1 MKLQSPYLLDETA
14 IITGSGNGIGKALA
28 FELAAEGAKVFLVD
42 ADEQKLAGTLAEL
55 HAQGREARAA
65 TIDLSLAGS
74 AQQVIDQARSA
85 FGPIHMVVH
94 SASPPRRES
103 DTWRNVTSE
112 IWDAMYHVNVK
123 SGFELARLA
132 GQHMIDEGIAG
143 RMVYLT
149 SLHAHTPR
157 NLPHYAT
164 SKAAMLMLV
173 KELAKAWARH
183 GIRINALTPGAIA
196 AGGFKPA
203 GDLALKIPMQRLG
216 TAQDVA
222 AMGLTLLID
231 RFSGYVTGTELVVD
245 GGLSVFNWF
254 DPAD

>member
-1 MKLQSPYLLDETA
+1 MKLQSPYLVDETA
-14 IITGSGNGIGKALA
+14 VITGAGNGIGRALA
-28 FELAAEGAKVFLVD
+28 FEVAAEGARVFLTD
-42 ADEQKLAGTLAEL
+42 SDENRLAETLTEL
-55 HAQGREARAA
+55 HAKGYEAKAA
-65 TIDLSLAGS
+65 VIDLSIAGS
-74 AQQVIDQARSA
+74 AQRVVDQARAA
-85 FGPIHMVVH
+85 FGSIHMVVH
-94 SASPPRRES
+94 SASPPRRET
-103 DTWRNVTSE
+103 DTWRTVSSD
-112 IWDAMYHVNVK
+112 IWDQMYHVNVK
-123 SGFELARLA
+123 SGFELARSA
-132 GQHMIDEGIAG
+132 GQHMIEEGIAG

-173 KELAKAWARH
+173 KEMAKAWARH

-216 TAQDVA
+216 SAKDVA

-254 DPAD
+254 DPVE

>member
-1 MKLQSPYLLDETA
+1 MKPQSPYLTDESA
-14 IITGSGNGIGKALA
+14 IITGSGNGIGRALA
-28 FELAAEGAKVFLVD
+28 LEVAGEGARVFLVD
-42 ADEQKLAGTLAEL
+42 SNEQKLADTLAEL
-55 HAQGREARAA
+55 HAKGHKAQGAV
-65 TIDLSLAGS
+65 IDLSLAGS
-74 AQQVIDQARSA
+74 AQQVVDQARAA
-85 FGPIHMVVH
+85 FGSIHMLVH
-94 SASPPRRES
+94 SASPPRREA
-103 DTWRNVTSE
+103 DTWRTVTSE
-112 IWDAMYHVNVK
+112 IWDEMYHVNVK
-123 SGFELARLA
+123 TGFELARLV

-143 RMVYLT
+143 KMVYLT

-173 KELAKAWARH
+173 KEMAKAWARH

-216 TAQDVA
+216 SAQDVA

-231 RFSGYVTGTELVVD
+231 RFSGYVTGTEVVVD

-254 DPAD
+254 DPVQ

>member
-1 MKLQSPYLLDETA
+1 MKAQSPYLAGETA
-14 IITGSGNGIGKALA
+14 IITGAGNGIGKALA
-28 FELAAEGAKVFLVD
+28 FEVASEGANVFLIDV
-42 ADEQKLAGTLAEL
+42 ESQKLNDTLTEL
-55 HAQGREARAA
+55 RALGHDA
-65 TIDLSLAGS
+65 KGSVIDLSLSGS
-74 AQQVIDQARSA
+74 AQRVYEQAREA
-85 FGPIHMVVH
+85 YGALHMLVH

-103 DTWRNVTSE
+103 DTWRTVTSE
-112 IWDAMYHVNVK
+112 VWDAMYHVNVK
-123 SGFELARLA
+123 SGFELARLC
-132 GQHMIDEGIAG
+132 GQHMIDEEIAG

-149 SLHAHTPR
+149 SLHASTPR

-164 SKAAMLMLV
+164 SKAAMVMLV

-196 AGGFKPA
+196 AGGFKPSD
-203 GDLALKIPMQRLG
+203 DLARKIPMQRLG

-231 RFSGYVTGTELVVD
+231 RFSRYVTGTELVVD

-254 DPAD
+254 EPVE

>member
-1 MKLQSPYLLDETA
+1 MKPQSPYLTDEAA
-14 IITGSGNGIGKALA
+14 IITGSGNGIGRALA
-28 FELAAEGAKVFLVD
+28 CEVAGEGARVFLVD
-42 ADEQKLAGTLAEL
+42 SNEQKLADTLAEL
-55 HAQGREARAA
+55 HAKGHEAQGAV
-65 TIDLSLAGS
+65 IDLSLAGS
-74 AQQVIDQARSA
+74 AQQAVDQARAA
-85 FGPIHMVVH
+85 FGSIHMVVH
-94 SASPPRRES
+94 SASPPRREA
-103 DTWRNVTSE
+103 DTWRTVTSE
-112 IWDAMYHVNVK
+112 IWDEMYHVNVK
-123 SGFELARLA
+123 TGFELARLV

-216 TAQDVA
+216 SAQDVA

-231 RFSGYVTGTELVVD
+231 RFSGYVTGTEVVVD

-254 DPAD
+254 DPVQ

>member
-1 MKLQSPYLLDETA
+1 MKNQSPYLTEETA
-14 IITGSGNGIGKALA
+14 IITGSGNGIGRALA
-28 FELAAEGAKVFLVD
+28 FEVAGEGAQVFLVD
-42 ADEQKLAGTLAEL
+42 SNQQKLEETLVEL
-55 HAQGREARAA
+55 RAKGHQA
-65 TIDLSLAGS
+65 KGAVIDLALAGS
-74 AQQVIDQARSA
+74 AQQVLDQARAA
-85 FGPIHMVVH
+85 FGSIHMVVH

-103 DTWRNVTSE
+103 DTWRTVTSD
-112 IWDAMYHVNVK
+112 IWDEMYHVNVK
-123 SGFELARLA
+123 TGFELARLA

-173 KELAKAWARH
+173 KEMAKAWARH
-183 GIRINALTPGAIA
+183 DIRINALTPGAIA

-216 TAQDVA
+216 SAQDVA

-231 RFSGYVTGTELVVD
+231 RFSGYVTGTEVVVD

-254 DPAD
+254 DPVQ

>member
-1 MKLQSPYLLDETA
+1 MKLQSPYLSDETA
-14 IITGSGNGIGKALA
+14 IITGAGNGIGKAVAL
-28 FELAAEGAKVFLVD
+28 EVAAEGAKVFLID
-42 ADEQKLAGTLAEL
+42 TDQRKLADTLAEL
-55 HAQGREARAA
+55 HDKGHEAKGAV
-65 TIDLSLAGS
+65 IDLSLAGS
-74 AQQVIDQARSA
+74 AEQVFNQAHAA
-85 FGPIHMVVH
+85 FGLLHMVVH

-103 DTWRNVTSE
+103 DTWRTVTSE

-123 SGFELARLA
+123 SGFELARLV
-132 GQHMIDEGIAG
+132 GQHMIAEGIAG

-173 KELAKAWARH
+173 KEMAKAWARH

-216 TAQDVA
+216 SAQDVA

-231 RFSGYVTGTELVVD
+231 RFSGYVTGTEVVVD

-254 DPAD
+254 DPVE

>member
-1 MKLQSPYLLDETA
+1 
-14 IITGSGNGIGKALA
+14 
-28 FELAAEGAKVFLVD
+28 
-42 ADEQKLAGTLAEL
+42 
-55 HAQGREARAA
+55 
-65 TIDLSLAGS
+65 
-74 AQQVIDQARSA
+74 
-85 FGPIHMVVH
+85 MVVH
-94 SASPPRRES
+94 SASPPRREA
-103 DTWRNVTSE
+103 DTWRTVTSE
-112 IWDAMYHVNVK
+112 IWDEMYQVNVK

-132 GQHMIDEGIAG
+132 GQQMIDEGIAG

-173 KELAKAWARH
+173 KEMAKAWARH
-183 GIRINALTPGAIA
+183 GVRINALTPGAIA

-216 TAQDVA
+216 SAQDVA

-231 RFSGYVTGTELVVD
+231 RFSGYVTGTEVIVD

-254 DPAD
+254 DPVE

>member
-1 MKLQSPYLLDETA
+1 MKLQSPYLSDQTA
-14 IITGSGNGIGKALA
+14 IITGAGNGIGRALA
-28 FELAAEGAKVFLVD
+28 FEVAAEGAKVFLID
-42 ADEQKLAGTLAEL
+42 TDQQKLADTLAEL
-55 HAQGREARAA
+55 QAKGHSANGAV
-65 TIDLSLAGS
+65 IDLALTGS
-74 AQQVIDQARSA
+74 AQQVMDQARAA
-85 FGPIHMVVH
+85 FGSIHMVVH

-103 DTWRNVTSE
+103 DTWRTVTSE

-132 GQHMIDEGIAG
+132 GQHMIAEGIGG

-173 KELAKAWARH
+173 KEMAKAWARH

-216 TAQDVA
+216 SAQDVA

-231 RFSGYVTGTELVVD
+231 RISGYVTGTELVVD

-254 DPAD
+254 DPVE

>member
-1 MKLQSPYLLDETA
+1 MKLQSPYLSDQTA
-14 IITGSGNGIGKALA
+14 IITGAGNGIGRALA
-28 FELAAEGAKVFLVD
+28 FEVAAEGAKVFLID
-42 ADEQKLAGTLAEL
+42 TDQQKLADTLAEL
-55 HAQGREARAA
+55 QAKGHSANGAV
-65 TIDLSLAGS
+65 IDLALTGS
-74 AQQVIDQARSA
+74 AQQVMDQARAA
-85 FGPIHMVVH
+85 FGSIHMVVH

-103 DTWRNVTSE
+103 DTWRTVTSE

-132 GQHMIDEGIAG
+132 GQHMIAEGIGG

-173 KELAKAWARH
+173 KEMAKAWARH

-196 AGGFKPA
+196 AGGFKPE

-216 TAQDVA
+216 SAQDVA

-254 DPAD
+254 DPVE

>member
-1 MKLQSPYLLDETA
+1 MKPQSPYLTDESA
-14 IITGSGNGIGKALA
+14 IITGSGNGIGRALA
-28 FELAAEGAKVFLVD
+28 FEVAGEGARVFLVD
-42 ADEQKLAGTLAEL
+42 SNEQKLADTLAEL
-55 HAQGREARAA
+55 HAKGHEAQGAV
-65 TIDLSLAGS
+65 IDLSLAGS
-74 AQQVIDQARSA
+74 AQQAVDQARAA
-85 FGPIHMVVH
+85 FGSIHMVVH
-94 SASPPRRES
+94 SASPPRREA
-103 DTWRNVTSE
+103 DTWRTVTRE
-112 IWDAMYHVNVK
+112 IWDEMYHVNVK
-123 SGFELARLA
+123 TGFELARLV

-216 TAQDVA
+216 SAQDVA

-231 RFSGYVTGTELVVD
+231 RFSGYVTGTEVVVD

-254 DPAD
+254 DPVQ

>member
-1 MKLQSPYLLDETA
+1 MKPQSPYLTGETA
-14 IITGSGNGIGKALA
+14 IITGSGNGIGRALA
-28 FELAAEGAKVFLVD
+28 LEVAGEGARVFLVD
-42 ADEQKLAGTLAEL
+42 SAEKKLADTLAEL
-55 HAQGREARAA
+55 HTKGYEAKGAV
-65 TIDLSLAGS
+65 IDLSLAGS
-74 AQQVIDQARSA
+74 AQHALDQARAA
-85 FGPIHMVVH
+85 FGSIHMVVH
-94 SASPPRRES
+94 SASPPRREA
-103 DTWRNVTSE
+103 DTWRTVTSE
-112 IWDAMYHVNVK
+112 IWDEMYHVNVK

-132 GQHMIDEGIAG
+132 GQQMIDEGIAG

-173 KELAKAWARH
+173 KEMAKAWARH

-216 TAQDVA
+216 SAQDVA

-231 RFSGYVTGTELVVD
+231 RFSGYVTGTEVVVD

-254 DPAD
+254 DPVA

>member
-1 MKLQSPYLLDETA
+1 MKLQSPYLSDQTA
-14 IITGSGNGIGKALA
+14 IITGAGNGIGRALA
-28 FELAAEGAKVFLVD
+28 FEVAAEGAKVFLID
-42 ADEQKLAGTLAEL
+42 TDQQKLADTLAEL
-55 HAQGREARAA
+55 QAKGHSANGAV
-65 TIDLSLAGS
+65 IDLALTGS
-74 AQQVIDQARSA
+74 AQQVMDQARAA
-85 FGPIHMVVH
+85 FGSIHMVVH

-103 DTWRNVTSE
+103 DTWRTVTSE

-132 GQHMIDEGIAG
+132 GQHMIAEGIAG

-173 KELAKAWARH
+173 KEMAKAWARH

-216 TAQDVA
+216 SAQDVA

-245 GGLSVFNWF
+245 GGLSVFHWF
-254 DPAD
+254 DPVE

>member
-1 MKLQSPYLLDETA
+1 MKLQSPYLSDETA
-14 IITGSGNGIGKALA
+14 IITGAGNGIGKALA
-28 FELAAEGAKVFLVD
+28 FEVAAEGAKVFLID
-42 ADEQKLAGTLAEL
+42 ADQRKLADTLAEL
-55 HAQGREARAA
+55 HAKGHEAKGDA
-65 TIDLSLAGS
+65 IDLSLAGS
-74 AQQVIDQARSA
+74 AQQVFNQAHAA
-85 FGPIHMVVH
+85 FGPLHMVVH

-103 DTWRNVTSE
+103 DTWRTVTSE

-123 SGFELARLA
+123 SGFELARLV
-132 GQHMIDEGIAG
+132 GQHMIAEGIAG

-173 KELAKAWARH
+173 KEMAKAWARH

-196 AGGFKPA
+196 AGGFEPA

-216 TAQDVA
+216 SAQDVA

-254 DPAD
+254 DPVE

>member
-1 MKLQSPYLLDETA
+1 MRMQSPYLVDQTA
-14 IITGSGNGIGKALA
+14 IITGAGNGIGRALA
-28 FELAAEGAKVFLVD
+28 FEIAAEGARVFLID
-42 ADEQKLAGTLAEL
+42 SDEQKLSATLQEL
-55 HAQGREARAA
+55 HAKGYEAKSA
-65 TIDLSLAGS
+65 TIDLALADS
-74 AQQVIDQARSA
+74 AQQVSEQARAA
-85 FGPIHMVVH
+85 FGSIHMVVH
-94 SASPPRRES
+94 SASPPRREV
-103 DTWRNVTSE
+103 DTWRNVTSDV
-112 IWDAMYHVNVK
+112 WNQMYDVNVK
-123 SGFELARLA
+123 FGFELARIV
-132 GQHMIDEGIAG
+132 GQQMMDEGIAG

-216 TAQDVA
+216 SAKDVA

-254 DPAD
+254 DPVE

>member
-1 MKLQSPYLLDETA
+1 MKLQSPYLNDETA
-14 IITGSGNGIGKALA
+14 IITGSGNGIGRALA
-28 FELAAEGAKVFLVD
+28 LEVAAEGARVFLVD
-42 ADEQKLAGTLAEL
+42 SDKQKLADTLAEL
-55 HAQGREARAA
+55 DAKGHQANGAV
-65 TIDLSLAGS
+65 IDLSLAGS
-74 AQQVIDQARSA
+74 AQQVLDQARSA

-94 SASPPRRES
+94 SASPPRRET
-103 DTWRNVTSE
+103 DTWRTVTSE
-112 IWDAMYHVNVK
+112 IWDEMYHVNVK
-123 SGFELARLA
+123 TGFELARLV

-173 KELAKAWARH
+173 KEMAKAWARH

-216 TAQDVA
+216 SAQDVA

-231 RFSGYVTGTELVVD
+231 RFSGYVTGTEVVVD

-254 DPAD
+254 DPVQ

>member
-1 MKLQSPYLLDETA
+1 MKRQSPYLSRETA
-14 IITGSGNGIGKALA
+14 IITGAGNGIGKALA
-28 FELAAEGAKVFLVD
+28 FEVAAEGANVFLVD
-42 ADEQKLAGTLAEL
+42 SDAQKLGDTLTEL
-55 HAQGREARAA
+55 QAKGYQANAA
-65 TIDLSLAGS
+65 VIDLSLAGS
-74 AQQVIDQARSA
+74 AQQVFEQARA
-85 FGPIHMVVH
+85 TFGPIHMVVH
-94 SASPPRRES
+94 SASPPRREA
-103 DTWRNVTSE
+103 DTWRTVTSDT
-112 IWDAMYHVNVK
+112 WDAMYHVNVK
-123 SGFELARLA
+123 FGFELARLV

-173 KELAKAWARH
+173 KEMAKAWAHH
-183 GIRINALTPGAIA
+183 GLRINALTPGAIA

-216 TAQDVA
+216 SAQDVA

-254 DPAD
+254 DPVQ

>member
-1 MKLQSPYLLDETA
+1 MKLQSPYLKDETA
-14 IITGSGNGIGKALA
+14 IITGSGNGIGRALA
-28 FELAAEGAKVFLVD
+28 FEVATEGARVFLVD
-42 ADEQKLAGTLAEL
+42 SDGQKLADTLAEL
-55 HAQGREARAA
+55 HVKGCTAEGAV
-65 TIDLSLAGS
+65 IDLALAGS
-74 AQQVIDQARSA
+74 AQQVLDQARSA

-94 SASPPRRES
+94 SASPPRREA
-103 DTWRNVTSE
+103 DTWRTVTNE
-112 IWDAMYHVNVK
+112 IWDEMYHVNVK
-123 SGFELARLA
+123 SGFDLARLT
-132 GQHMIDEGIAG
+132 GQHMIDQSIAG
-143 RMVYLT
+143 RMLYLT

-173 KELAKAWARH
+173 KEMAKAWAQH

-216 TAQDVA
+216 SAQDVA

-231 RFSGYVTGTELVVD
+231 RFSGYVTGTEVVVD

-254 DPAD
+254 DPVQ

>member
-1 MKLQSPYLLDETA
+1 MNLHSPYLLDETA

-42 ADEQKLAGTLAEL
+42 VNEQKLADTLAEL
-55 HAQGREARAA
+55 HAKGHEAKGA

-103 DTWRNVTSE
+103 DTWRTVTSDV
-112 IWDAMYHVNVK
+112 WDAMYHVNVK

-254 DPAD
+254 DPVA

>member
-1 MKLQSPYLLDETA
+1 MKNQSPYLTEETA
-14 IITGSGNGIGKALA
+14 IITGSGNGIGRALA
-28 FELAAEGAKVFLVD
+28 FEVAGEGAQVFLVD
-42 ADEQKLAGTLAEL
+42 SYGQKLEETLAEL
-55 HAQGREARAA
+55 RAKGYQA
-65 TIDLSLAGS
+65 KGAVIDLALAGS
-74 AQQVIDQARSA
+74 AQHVLDQAHNA

-94 SASPPRRES
+94 SASPPRREA
-103 DTWRNVTSE
+103 DTWRTVTSE
-112 IWDAMYHVNVK
+112 IWDEMYHVNVK
-123 SGFELARLA
+123 TGFELARLA

-173 KELAKAWARH
+173 KEMAKAWARH
-183 GIRINALTPGAIA
+183 GLRINALTPGAIA

-216 TAQDVA
+216 SAQDVA

-231 RFSGYVTGTELVVD
+231 RFSGYVTGTEVVVD

-254 DPAD
+254 DPAE

>member
-1 MKLQSPYLLDETA
+1 MLQKIVIVGAS
-14 IITGSGNGIGKALA
+14 SGIGRALA
-28 FELAAEGAKVFLVD
+28 FEVAAEGAKVFLID
-42 ADEQKLAGTLAEL
+42 TDQQKLADTLAEL
-55 HAQGREARAA
+55 QAKGHSANGAV
-65 TIDLSLAGS
+65 IDLALTGS
-74 AQQVIDQARSA
+74 AQQVMDQARAA
-85 FGPIHMVVH
+85 FGSIHMVVH

-103 DTWRNVTSE
+103 DTWRTVTSE

-132 GQHMIDEGIAG
+132 GQHMIAEGIGG

-173 KELAKAWARH
+173 KEMAKAWARH

-216 TAQDVA
+216 SAQDVA

-254 DPAD
+254 DPVE

>member
-1 MKLQSPYLLDETA
+1 MKNQSPYLTEETA
-14 IITGSGNGIGKALA
+14 IITGSGNGIGRALA
-28 FELAAEGAKVFLVD
+28 FEVAGEGAQVFLVD
-42 ADEQKLAGTLAEL
+42 SNGQKLEETLAEL
-55 HAQGREARAA
+55 RAKGHQA
-65 TIDLSLAGS
+65 NGAVIDLSLAGS
-74 AQQVIDQARSA
+74 AQQVLDQARSA

-94 SASPPRRES
+94 SASPPRREA
-103 DTWRNVTSE
+103 DTWRTVTSE
-112 IWDAMYHVNVK
+112 IWDEMYHVNVK
-123 SGFELARLA
+123 TGFELARLT
-132 GQHMIDEGIAG
+132 GQHMIDEGITG

-173 KELAKAWARH
+173 KEMAKAWARH

-216 TAQDVA
+216 SAQDVA

-231 RFSGYVTGTELVVD
+231 RFSGYVTGTEVVVD

-254 DPAD
+254 DPVQ

>member
-1 MKLQSPYLLDETA
+1 MKNQSPYLSEETA
-14 IITGSGNGIGKALA
+14 IITGSGNGIGRALA
-28 FELAAEGAKVFLVD
+28 FEVAGEGAQVFLVD
-42 ADEQKLAGTLAEL
+42 SNGQKLEETLAEL
-55 HAQGREARAA
+55 RAEGHQA
-65 TIDLSLAGS
+65 KGAVIDLALAGS
-74 AQQVIDQARSA
+74 AQQVLDQARSA

-94 SASPPRRES
+94 SASPPRREA
-103 DTWRNVTSE
+103 DTWRTVTSE
-112 IWDAMYHVNVK
+112 IWDEMYHVNVK
-123 SGFELARLA
+123 TGFELARLT
-132 GQHMIDEGIAG
+132 GQHMIDEGITG

-173 KELAKAWARH
+173 KEMAKAWARH

-203 GDLALKIPMQRLG
+203 SDLALKIPMQRLG
-216 TAQDVA
+216 SAQDVA

-231 RFSGYVTGTELVVD
+231 RFSGYVTGTEVVVD

-254 DPAD
+254 DPVQ

>member
-1 MKLQSPYLLDETA
+1 MKNQSPYLTEETA
-14 IITGSGNGIGKALA
+14 IITGSGNGIGRALA
-28 FELAAEGAKVFLVD
+28 FEVAGEGAQVFLVD
-42 ADEQKLAGTLAEL
+42 SNGQKLEETLAEL
-55 HAQGREARAA
+55 HAKGHQAKGAV
-65 TIDLSLAGS
+65 IDLALAGS
-74 AQQVIDQARSA
+74 AQQVLDQARTA

-94 SASPPRRES
+94 SASPPRREA
-103 DTWRNVTSE
+103 DTWRTVTSD
-112 IWDAMYHVNVK
+112 IWDEMYHVNVK
-123 SGFELARLA
+123 TGFELARLT

-173 KELAKAWARH
+173 KEMAKAWARH

-216 TAQDVA
+216 SAQDVA

-231 RFSGYVTGTELVVD
+231 RFSGYVTGTEVVVD

-254 DPAD
+254 DPVQ

>member
-1 MKLQSPYLLDETA
+1 MKRQSPYLVGETA
-14 IITGSGNGIGKALA
+14 IVTGAGNGIGKALA
-28 FELAAEGAKVFLVD
+28 VEVASEGANVFLVD
-42 ADEQKLAGTLAEL
+42 IDPQKLSDSVSEL
-55 HAQGREARAA
+55 QALGYKSKGAV
-65 TIDLSLAGS
+65 IDLALSGA
-74 AQQVIDQARSA
+74 AQQVFDQAQTA
-85 FGPIHMVVH
+85 FGALHMVVH
-94 SASPPRRES
+94 SASPPRRET
-103 DTWRNVTSE
+103 DTWRTVSSDT
-112 IWDAMYHVNVK
+112 WDAMYHVNVK
-123 SGFELARLA
+123 FGFELARLV
-132 GQHMIDEGIAG
+132 GQHMIEEKIAG

-173 KELAKAWARH
+173 KELAKTWARH

-203 GDLALKIPMQRLG
+203 GDLALKIPMQKLG

-254 DPAD
+254 EPIQ

>member
-1 MKLQSPYLLDETA
+1 MKNQSPYLSEETA
-14 IITGSGNGIGKALA
+14 IITGSGNGIGRALA
-28 FELAAEGAKVFLVD
+28 FEVAGEGAQVFLVD
-42 ADEQKLAGTLAEL
+42 SNGQKLEETLAEL
-55 HAQGREARAA
+55 RAEGHQA
-65 TIDLSLAGS
+65 KGAVIDLALAGS
-74 AQQVIDQARSA
+74 AQQVLDQARTA

-94 SASPPRRES
+94 SASPPRREA
-103 DTWRNVTSE
+103 DTWRTVTSE
-112 IWDAMYHVNVK
+112 IWDEMYHVNVK
-123 SGFELARLA
+123 TGFELARLT
-132 GQHMIDEGIAG
+132 GQHMIDEGITG

-173 KELAKAWARH
+173 KEMAKAWARH

-203 GDLALKIPMQRLG
+203 SDLALKIPMQRLG
-216 TAQDVA
+216 SAQDVA

-231 RFSGYVTGTELVVD
+231 RFSGYVTGTEVVVD

-254 DPAD
+254 DPVQ

>member
-1 MKLQSPYLLDETA
+1 MKNQSSYLTEETA
-14 IITGSGNGIGKALA
+14 IITGSGNGIGRALA
-28 FELAAEGAKVFLVD
+28 FEVAGEGAQVFLVD
-42 ADEQKLAGTLAEL
+42 SNGQKLEETLAEL
-55 HAQGREARAA
+55 RAKGHQA
-65 TIDLSLAGS
+65 KGAVIDLSLAGS
-74 AQQVIDQARSA
+74 AQQAIDQARAA

-94 SASPPRRES
+94 SASPPRREA
-103 DTWRNVTSE
+103 DTWRTVTSD
-112 IWDAMYHVNVK
+112 IWDEMYHVNVK
-123 SGFELARLA
+123 SGFELARLV

-173 KELAKAWARH
+173 KEMAKAWARH

-216 TAQDVA
+216 SAQDVA

-231 RFSGYVTGTELVVD
+231 RFSGYVTGTEVVVD

-254 DPAD
+254 DPVQ

>member
-1 MKLQSPYLLDETA
+1 MKLQSPYLSDETA
-14 IITGSGNGIGKALA
+14 IITGAGNGIGKAVAL
-28 FELAAEGAKVFLVD
+28 EVAAEGAKVFLID
-42 ADEQKLAGTLAEL
+42 TDQRKLADTLAEL
-55 HAQGREARAA
+55 HDKGHEAKGAV
-65 TIDLSLAGS
+65 IDLSLAGS
-74 AQQVIDQARSA
+74 AEQVFNQAHAA
-85 FGPIHMVVH
+85 FGPLHMVVH

-103 DTWRNVTSE
+103 DTWRTVTSE

-123 SGFELARLA
+123 SGFELARLV
-132 GQHMIDEGIAG
+132 GQHMIAEGIAG

-173 KELAKAWARH
+173 KEMAKAWARH

-216 TAQDVA
+216 SAQDVA

-231 RFSGYVTGTELVVD
+231 RFSGYVTGTEVVVD

-254 DPAD
+254 DPVE

>member
-1 MKLQSPYLLDETA
+1 MKNQSPYLTDETA
-14 IITGSGNGIGKALA
+14 IITGSGNGIGRALA
-28 FELAAEGAKVFLVD
+28 FEVAGEGAQVFLVD
-42 ADEQKLAGTLAEL
+42 SNQQKLEETLIEL
-55 HAQGREARAA
+55 LAKGHQAKGAV
-65 TIDLSLAGS
+65 IDLALAGS
-74 AQQVIDQARSA
+74 AQQVLDQARLA

-94 SASPPRRES
+94 SASPPRREA
-103 DTWRNVTSE
+103 DTWRTVTSE
-112 IWDAMYHVNVK
+112 IWDEMYHVNVK
-123 SGFELARLA
+123 SGFELARLT

-173 KELAKAWARH
+173 KEMAKTWARH

-216 TAQDVA
+216 SAQDVA

-231 RFSGYVTGTELVVD
+231 RFSGYVTGTEIVVD

-254 DPAD
+254 DPVE

>member
-1 MKLQSPYLLDETA
+1 MKNQSPYLTEETA

-28 FELAAEGAKVFLVD
+28 YEVASEGAQVFLVD
-42 ADEQKLAGTLAEL
+42 SHGQKLEETLAEL
-55 HAQGREARAA
+55 RAKGHQA
-65 TIDLSLAGS
+65 KGAVIDLALTGS
-74 AQQVIDQARSA
+74 AQQVLDQARSA

-94 SASPPRRES
+94 SASPPRRET
-103 DTWRNVTSE
+103 DTWRTVTSD
-112 IWDAMYHVNVK
+112 IWDEMYHVNVK
-123 SGFELARLA
+123 TGFELARLV
-132 GQHMIDEGIAG
+132 GQHMMDEGIAG

-173 KELAKAWARH
+173 KEMAKAWARH

-203 GDLALKIPMQRLG
+203 GDLTLKIPMQRLG
-216 TAQDVA
+216 SAQDVA

-231 RFSGYVTGTELVVD
+231 RFSGYVTGTEVVVD

-254 DPAD
+254 DPVQ